1 MADAEED
8 NVFEDEQIIIDYAE
22 KEVLSDDDDD
32 DLGSDDVGAAGLAK
46 REKKE
51 KKKRK
56 FNEMKEK
63 KISALS
69 SQSSEPVVDVI
80 GADSQFELYLQHK
93 GPNVPMDFSEDN
105 FLTLPSRSSTGEG
118 NRFISTID
126 MSFASRAD
134 LLRAPD
140 TAEEGCCSPLVLV
153 ICSGAR
159 RGCDVINALSQNF
172 KCKIGKLFAK
182 HFRIQDQ
189 IEILKSTH
197 FPLAVG
203 TPNRLH
209 KLVEM
214 GALSL
219 SQTVLVIVDLCED
232 VKGFNVMNL
241 CDTKGDF
248 YNFMST
254 YCSPEKDHLKI
265 ACIKDNAMIK
275 TNTGNTN
282 NNGQTFGKKIK
293 SQTNN
298 KNRQGFQQKKKY

>member
-8 NVFEDEQIIIDYAE
+8 NIFEDEQKIIDYAE
-22 KEVLSDDDDD
+22 QEVSDGD
-32 DLGSDDVGAAGLAK
+32 SDSEDGGASSQAK
-46 REKKE
+46 REKNE

-63 KISALS
+63 KLSAIKS
-69 SQSSEPVVDVI
+69 KPSEPDVDIVD
-80 GADSQFELYLQHK
+80 AESQFELYLKHK
-93 GPNVPMDFSEDN
+93 EPNVPMEFTEHN
-105 FLTLPSRSSTGEG
+105 FLTLPSRSNTTEG

-126 MSFASRAD
+126 FAIPSRAD
-134 LLRAPD
+134 LFRLPD
-140 TAEEGCCSPLVLV
+140 EREEGCCSPAVLV
-153 ICSGAR
+153 MCSGAR
-159 RGCDVINALSQNF
+159 RGCDVINSLSQNF

-219 SQTVLVIVDLCED
+219 SQTVLVVVDLCED
-232 VKGFNVMNL
+232 VKGFNVMSL
-241 CDTKGDF
+241 ADTKKDF
-248 YNFMST
+248 YSFMST
-254 YCSPEKDHLKI
+254 YCSQEKEHLKI
-265 ACIKDNAMIK
+265 ACIKDDVITK
-275 TNTGNTN
+275 TTKNNNTN
-282 NNGQTFGKKIK
+282 AGHSSYGLNKNNKKSK
-293 SQTNN
+293 SQSNN
-298 KNRQGFQQKKKY
+298 KNRQGFQKK

>member
-8 NVFEDEQIIIDYAE
+8 NIFEDEQKIIDYAE

-32 DLGSDDVGAAGLAK
+32 DDDVSEENLAK
-46 REKKE
+46 RAKKE

-56 FNEMKEK
+56 FEEMKEK
-63 KISALS
+63 KKITALS
-69 SQSSEPVVDVI
+69 SLSSESEADVI
-80 GADSQFELYLQHK
+80 GADSQLELYLK
-93 GPNVPMDFSEDN
+93 FKEPNIPMEFSEDH
-105 FLTLPSRSSTGEG
+105 FLSLPSRCNTGEG

-126 MSFASRAD
+126 LAIPSRAD
-134 LLRAPD
+134 LFRVPISP
-140 TAEEGCCSPLVLV
+140 EEGCCSPVVLV

-159 RGCDVINALSQNF
+159 RGCDVINMLSKNL

-197 FPLAVG
+197 FPVAVG

-209 KLVEM
+209 KLVEL

-232 VKGFNVMNL
+232 VKGFNVMSL
-241 CDTKGDF
+241 CDTKNDF
-248 YNFMST
+248 YNFMSS
-254 YCSPEKDHLKI
+254 YCSPEKDHIKI
-265 ACIKDNAMIK
+265 ACIKENAIIK
-275 TNTGNTN
+275 SNTTAN
-282 NNGQTFGKKIK
+282 NYNNSGQSFGKKFK

-298 KNRQGFQQKKKY
+298 KNRKGFQQKKY